1 MLLREG
7 LSRKC
12 KWVRFSLVAV
22 LSMGAASAAQGAG
35 AVERGTTTV
44 FASANREPTSVGH
57 LSCIEL
63 THVQGAEFSS
73 ERPTV
78 IVLKD
83 VHSLSKATGPFAVY
97 VEAAGTTQHIEAHR
111 VGYFSLYSIQQRTDG
126 QDLSFDV
133 KPELLDR
140 FLSAR
145 GPSARLQVCVENR
158 SPGSSDD
165 RGTVAKVARAILVQ
179 LPNK

>member
-1 MLLREG
+1 MMLCEG
-7 LSRKC
+7 LSGKC
-12 KWVRFSLVAV
+12 KWVCFSFLAV
-22 LSMGAASAAQGAG
+22 LSMSVTSAAQGPD
-35 AVERGTTTV
+35 AVERGNTV
-44 FASANREPTSVGH
+44 FASANREPAGVGH

-63 THVQGAEFSS
+63 KPVPGAEFSS
-73 ERPTV
+73 QRPTL

-145 GPSARLQVCVENR
+145 GPSGGLQVCVENR
-158 SPGSSDD
+158 SPGSADD